1 MDCDIR
7 LSHPALSCL
16 RHSHF
21 ELGGYEGDQVGRM
34 SEANEPRSGRKS
46 PRECSARA
54 CISSASSSMARR
66 RTSVRTTSPAP
77 ECARRARRSEISRT
91 AS

>member
-21 ELGGYEGDQVGRM
+21 ELRDDGVVWVR
-34 SEANEPRSGRKS
+34 NENYDDLAKQL
-46 PRECSARA
+46 
-54 CISSASSSMARR
+54 
-66 RTSVRTTSPAP
+66 
-77 ECARRARRSEISRT
+77 
-91 AS
+91 